1 MNRLS
6 FADFHAKHFGQ
17 EQQEYWKS
25 FLQQQQ
31 FYSYQNTDEKLPHNT
46 NLNPNDQSYE
56 AFEDQNYNEDYPQED
71 QMEEEDDE
79 CHGLSKEAIE
89 IFKFSEAY
97 KKEREE
103 ERLKEEEEEEKGK
116 EGWKFGE
123 SSVLC
128 SGGIEAPVTCLVLTR
143 NRESTSENLRMKED
157 LLNSAYFTSCIN
169 KDVDAPIV
177 FWPVLPLRL

>member
-1 MNRLS
+1 MHDAILYKPFIQSEHKEIFSFFCKNMNRLS

-97 KKEREE
+97 KKERQY
-103 ERLKEEEEEEKGK
+103 KVN
-116 EGWKFGE
+116 KFKTYG
-123 SSVLC
+123 
-128 SGGIEAPVTCLVLTR
+128 
-143 NRESTSENLRMKED
+143 
-157 LLNSAYFTSCIN
+157 Y
-169 KDVDAPIV
+169 
-177 FWPVLPLRL
+177 